1 MQLTKNFTLA
11 ELCVTNVQAPNNPR
25 PEEVERLRLLAT
37 KILQPL
43 RDALGKAI
51 TVNSAYRSPQ
61 VNARVGGVA
70 TSQHSRG
77 EAADIRVEGMSPLEL
92 AKFIRD
98 LKLPYDQLI
107 REPTWVHVS
116 YGPRH
121 RRELL
126 TMRVVK
132 GKSTYSGGLS

>member
-11 ELCVTNVQAPNNPR
+11 ELCVTNVKAPNNPR
-25 PEEVERLRLLAT
+25 PEEVERLKALVVN
-37 KILQPL
+37 ILQPL
-43 RDALGKAI
+43 RDALGKPV

-61 VNARVGGVA
+61 VNAKVGGVP

-77 EAADIRVEGMSPLEL
+77 EAADIRVAGLDPLEL
-92 AKFIRD
+92 ARVIRD

-126 TMRVVK
+126 TMRVIK